1 MQETYHIAHHQ
12 SLRDNQGGRP
22 SNVVS
27 GCATGV
33 RLSVL
38 LPLLDILLQW
48 QKLTA
53 QSMGNFCKLAKS
65 SRLGQNLCRDMQS
78 SVTAEK

>member
-1 MQETYHIAHHQ
+1 MDSSLDFIDLRSRDTAAVVCRRHITLLSIK
-12 SLRDNQGGRP
+12 SLTDNQGGRP

-38 LPLLDILLQW
+38 LPLLGLLLQW
-48 QKLTA
+48 QKLAA
-53 QSMGNFCKLAKS
+53 QPYGKFL
-65 SRLGQNLCRDMQS
+65 
-78 SVTAEK
+78 